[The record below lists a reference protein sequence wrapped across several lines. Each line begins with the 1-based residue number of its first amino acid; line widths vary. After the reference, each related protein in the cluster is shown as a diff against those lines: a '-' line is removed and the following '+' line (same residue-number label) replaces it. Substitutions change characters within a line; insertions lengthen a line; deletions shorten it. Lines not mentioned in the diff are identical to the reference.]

1 VSVVCETLWSGLR
14 GVSVCC
20 LWDSLEW
27 VWGSECVLFVGQF
40 GVGLGE

>member
-1 VSVVCETLWSGLR
+1 VCWTVWSGFE

-20 LWDSLEW
+20 VLDSLEW
-27 VWGSECVLFVGQF
+27 VWESKCVLCVGYF